1 MANLGVIEGFYGSF
15 YNQAQRNSLCKFIK
29 DKDYNFYIYAPK
41 NDGKLR
47 SNWDASNDLHRYD
60 SLKDIAL
67 NCTQSGLDF
76 GIGFSPLKVTYD
88 YQKEKRQFFLKTV
101 ENLCKSTQCS
111 IFSLL
116 FDDVKLQSNDIGQ
129 IQNEI
134 IKDVMN
140 TLPDFVKTFIVCP
153 SYYTFDPILDKI
165 FGSCPKTYFDDLTE
179 KIDSDVNF
187 FWTGNKVLSYD
198 ITQDD
203 LKKANSLF
211 KRKIFLWDNYPVN
224 DGKKISQFLYTK
236 GFNGRFGI
244 ENLTKGHAVNPMN
257 EPTLSKIALLTLPL
271 IYNNLNSSDIESQR
285 LRYIETLF
293 NENTDTILSFFDEVL
308 KKGLDNLDIEYK
320 KQIIKLCSDYT
331 EPQYTEIKD
340 FLNNVYIFDP
350 NYPDTE

>member
-15 YNQAQRNSLCKFIK
+15 YNIEQRHSLCKFIK
-29 DKDYNFYIYAPK
+29 ERGYNFYIYAPK

-47 SNWDASNDLHRYD
+47 SHWDVSNDLCRYD

-67 NCTQSGLDF
+67 NCTKLNLDF
-76 GIGFSPLKVTYD
+76 GIGLSPLKVTYD
-88 YQKEKRQFFLKTV
+88 YQKEKRKFFLKTV
-101 ENLCKSTQCS
+101 ENLCKSTKCS

-134 IKDVMN
+134 ISDVMN
-140 TLPDFVKTFIVCP
+140 ILPDFVKTFIVCP
-153 SYYTFDPILDKI
+153 SYYTFDPLLDKI

-179 KIDSDVNF
+179 KIDSDVSF
-187 FWTGNKVLSYD
+187 FWTGNKVLSPD
-198 ITQDD
+198 ITKDD

-211 KRKIFLWDNYPVN
+211 KRKVFLWDNYPVN

-236 GFNGRFGI
+236 AFNGRFGI
-244 ENLTKGHAVNPMN
+244 EDLTKGHAVNPMN
-257 EPTLSKIALLTLPL
+257 EPTLSQIALLTLPL
-271 IYNNLNSSDIESQR
+271 IYNNLSTSDIEAQR
-285 LRYIETLF
+285 LRYIESLF

-308 KKGLDNLDIEYK
+308 KKGLDNLDIDYK
-320 KQIIKLCSDYT
+320 TKIIKLCSKYT
-331 EPQYTEIKD
+331 DSQYTEIKD